1 MMKTKKTLLIFIT
14 DIIPLIIISLLGIFK
29 FKLFL
34 QVLGSETLGLYQ
46 LFSQIMTYV
55 ALVDGGL
62 SSAVLYSLYKPNAEG
77 DNKKLKALL
86 AGAFKRFSL
95 IGAIVFGIAFV
106 VSFFVPLLIKDTT
119 FDNSYIMLTFLLF
132 STSNVIGYFFVP
144 YDCLLE
150 VKEKKHIYNIIIQSG
165 QIVLSATEIVML
177 LNGVRFEFIL
187 IMHSVVKLMA
197 YLIEMYVCKKH
208 YPDIKLTQKEKE
220 YDFNNKIG
228 ALVFHKINGLVGSNI
243 DSIIISSL
251 LGLKY
256 VAIYSTYNY
265 IINMLKNILGKLS
278 TSMTAIIGNYMVK
291 SKEKVY
297 EIYQEF
303 NSMLFYIAIVIC
315 TSLTLAI
322 NGFID
327 IFYEGEI
334 ETSAL
339 VAVSFVAIM
348 FTFIVKMSTTLF
360 VSAGGLYKETRHCAI
375 TDTIVNLVLSLTL
388 IHFVGISGVLIAT
401 AVAVFI
407 AEYILKTRVVHKYI
421 FEKSSKGY
429 FIKNIKFFITYI
441 IDLVLGYLIISRFN
455 ITNIFVW
462 LIVFIIFTIINAL
475 IVLGVFYL
483 MREVQFVDRFKVLL
497 KRNDKHEKSVNASK

>member
-1 MMKTKKTLLIFIT
+1 MKTKKTALIFIT
-14 DIIPLIIISLLGIFK
+14 DIIPLLVVSILGIFK

-34 QVLGSETLGLYQ
+34 QFLGSETLGLYQ
-46 LFSQIMTYV
+46 LFTQIMTYV

-62 SSAVLYSLYKPNAEG
+62 SSAVLFSLYKPNAEG
-77 DNKKLKALL
+77 DKKKFNALL
-86 AGAFKRFSL
+86 AGALKRFSL
-95 IGAIVFGIAFV
+95 IGALVFAIASIVAFIV
-106 VSFFVPLLIKDTT
+106 PFFIKNSP
-119 FDNSYIMLTFLLF
+119 FDYWYIVLTFLLF

-150 VKEKKHIYNIIIQSG
+150 VKEKKYIYNIIIQGG
-165 QIVLSATEIVML
+165 QIVLSITEIIML
-177 LNGVRFEFIL
+177 LNSIRFEFIL
-187 IMHSVVKLMA
+187 IMHSVVKLLS
-197 YLIEMYVCKKH
+197 YLVEMYICKRE
-208 YPDIKLTQKEKE
+208 YPDILLRQKEKNYE
-220 YDFNNKIG
+220 FKRHIG
-228 ALVFHKINGLVGSNI
+228 ALIFHKINGLVGSNI
-243 DSIIISSL
+243 DSIIISSF

-265 IINMLKNILGKLS
+265 IINMMKNILGKLS

-322 NGFID
+322 NGFIE

-334 ETSAL
+334 QTEFLIAI
-339 VAVSFVAIM
+339 SFVAIL
-348 FTFIVKMSTTLF
+348 FTFIIKMSTTLF

-375 TDTIVNLVLSLTL
+375 TDTIVNLILSLTL
-388 IHFVGISGVLIAT
+388 IHYIGISGVLIAT

-421 FEKSSKGY
+421 FEKSPKYY
-429 FIKNIKFFITYI
+429 FIKNIKFFIIYI
-441 IDLVLGYLIISRFN
+441 IDLISGYYIIN
-455 ITNIFVW
+455 MLTINNIFVW
-462 LIVFIIFTIINAL
+462 FIIFVIFTIINAL
-475 IVLGVFYL
+475 IILLVFYL
-483 MREVQFVDRFKVLL
+483 MKEIKFIERFKYLL
-497 KRNDKHEKSVNASK
+497 KRNDKNEKSTNTSK